1 MEPTELRGRLHRLAD
16 RSAPPIRDTHDLV
29 RTVADRLHDR
39 RRKERALAAAA
50 AVLAVVFVA
59 VPIALSRTAD
69 DPGPAAPAHASG
81 VYTTPTRGGLSDDP
95 DFVEGVRRLPWTN
108 GPAGADVLEAP
119 LDSRRVVYA
128 SDVPGARWALV
139 AGASP
144 TALPPAEGV
153 DPTDLDHRT
162 SLVIA
167 WFTGP
172 SGATV
177 AEMSLSSVPRHVGA
191 DEPTALS
198 DTATGVAVIV
208 ATPGDRIE
216 VSRTA
221 SIDTDGTLTR
231 EYTAEEDP
239 QGIAVVSE
247 TPVAAS
253 IDRAMKYRVIRGSTV
268 FSDGADSYP
277 NPDFTPPD
285 VALGRLRP
293 APSPAPGDA
302 AMVAAVDEEL
312 SRSGLVPPA
321 LSFTVLWAGDLPTT
335 DGGSARLTLL
345 AAEFSEGGTHVLAG
359 LGWDSG
365 GGLMTRACGSEARAA
380 GTPLDE
386 QVFIVRCDPE
396 SGVPTN
402 SLVVVAPPGTAS
414 ARALDAGGGQLADYP
429 LVDGVAVVPVP
440 ANLTTVE
447 VLDAHGDAVEDLVPM
462 GHAPLG
468 D

>member
-1 MEPTELRGRLHRLAD
+1 MAPTELRERLHRLAD
-16 RSAPPIRDTHDLV
+16 RSAPPIRDTDDLV
-29 RTVADRLHDR
+29 RTVADRLQDR
-39 RRKERALAAAA
+39 RRKERALAAMA

-59 VPIALSRTAD
+59 VPIALSRTAV
-69 DPGPAAPAHASG
+69 DPGPAAPAHSSG
-81 VYTTPTRGGLSDDP
+81 VYTTPTRGGLSEDP
-95 DFVEGVRRLPWTN
+95 DFVEAVRRLPWTN
-108 GPAGADVLEAP
+108 APAGADVLEPP
-119 LDSRRVVYA
+119 LDTRRVVYA

-139 AGASP
+139 AGANP
-144 TALPPAEGV
+144 AVLPPDEGV
-153 DPTDLDHRT
+153 DPADLDALG
-162 SLVIA
+162 SVAVA

-172 SGATV
+172 SGAT
-177 AEMSLSSVPRHVGA
+177 ADQMSLASVPRLVLP
-191 DEPTALS
+191 DRPTALA

-208 ATPGDRIE
+208 AAPGDRIE

-221 SIDTDGTLTR
+221 SIDADGTPTR
-231 EYTAEEDP
+231 EYTRMDDP
-239 QGIAVVSE
+239 QGIAVVNE

-253 IDRAMKYRVIRGSTV
+253 IDRALKYRVIRGSVV
-268 FSDGADSYP
+268 FSDPADAYP

-285 VALGRLRP
+285 VDLVRLRP
-293 APSPAPGDA
+293 APSPVPGDA
-302 AMVAAVDEEL
+302 AVVAGIDEEL
-312 SRSGLVPPA
+312 SRSGLGPPA
-321 LSFTVLWAGDLPTT
+321 VSFTVLWAGDLPTT

-345 AAEFSEGGTHVLAG
+345 AAEFSGGGVHVLAA
-359 LGWDSG
+359 LGWDGG
-365 GGLMTRACGSEARAA
+365 GGLMTRACGSEARPA

-386 QVFIVRCDPE
+386 QVFVVRCDPE

-402 SLVVVAPPGTAS
+402 SLVVVAPPGSVS
-414 ARALDAGGGQLADYP
+414 ARALDAGGRPLADYP

>member
-1 MEPTELRGRLHRLAD
+1 MEPTELRERLHRLAD
-16 RSAPPIRDTHDLV
+16 RSAPPIRDTDDLV

-39 RRKERALAAAA
+39 RRKERALAAVG
-50 AVLAVVFVA
+50 AVLAVVLVA

-69 DPGPAAPAHASG
+69 DPGPAAPAHSSG
-81 VYTTPTRGGLSDDP
+81 VYTTPTRGGLSDDL

-108 GPAGADVLEAP
+108 GPAGSDGLEAP

-144 TALPPAEGV
+144 TALPPDEGV
-153 DPTDLDHRT
+153 DPADLGERT
-162 SLVIA
+162 SMVIA

-177 AEMSLSSVPRHVGA
+177 EEMSLYSVPRVVRP
-191 DEPTALS
+191 DRPTALA
-198 DTATGVAVIV
+198 DTVTGVAVIV
-208 ATPGDRIE
+208 AAPGDRIE

-221 SIDTDGTLTR
+221 SIDTDGTPTR
-231 EYTAEEDP
+231 EYTSEDAP

-253 IDRAMKYRVIRGSTV
+253 IDRALKYRVITGSAV
-268 FSDGADSYP
+268 FSDRADAYP

-285 VALGRLRP
+285 VELARLRP

-302 AMVAAVDEEL
+302 TVVVAIDEEL

-321 LSFTVLWAGDLPTT
+321 VSFTELWAGDVPTT
-335 DGGSARLTLL
+335 DGGSGRLTLL
-345 AAEFSEGGTHVLAG
+345 AAEFSGGGVHVVAG
-359 LGWDSG
+359 LGWDG
-365 GGLMTRACGSEARAA
+365 GGGPMTRACGSEARPA
-380 GTPLDE
+380 GTPLDD
-386 QVFIVRCDPE
+386 QVFVVRCDPE
-396 SGVPTN
+396 NGVPTN

-414 ARALDAGGGQLADYP
+414 ARALDAGGGPLADYP

-440 ANLTTVE
+440 ANLATVE
-447 VLDAHGDAVEDLVPM
+447 VLDAHGETVYDDPPM